1 MANMNDALQQ
11 LREQREQAQ
20 LQLDKLNSAISVLED
35 LFGRNGSTAP
45 RNTAPRNTAQQG
57 KRVVSALARRRMAE
71 AQRARW
77 ARARGGSQ
85 AATTKAPSKA
95 PVRRILSA
103 AARRKIAAAQRA
115 RWARVRAQQ
124 KSAA

>member
-1 MANMNDALQQ
+1 MANLNDALQQ

-20 LQLDKLNSAISVLED
+20 LQVEKLNSAISVLED
-35 LFGRNGSTAP
+35 LYGRGSSTAARNGIQP
-45 RNTAPRNTAQQG
+45 
-57 KRVVSALARRRMAE
+57 KRVVSAIARRRMAQ

-77 ARARGGSQ
+77 AKVRGGAKSG
-85 AATTKAPSKA
+85 AAPSKA

-124 KSAA
+124 KAAA